1 MMRMEADNSGRGLKI
16 LIVDDD
22 QGVRDVVVRFL
33 KTKGFKRV
41 SSAGT
46 GKECLE
52 VIEKDEVDLVLL
64 DVRLPDIDGIEVLRK
79 IKQIRN
85 STSVIMITGFPDEE
99 TTREAMK
106 EGAYDYII
114 KPFDLFYLELIL
126 FTKIIQITSGK
137 K

>member
-1 MMRMEADNSGRGLKI
+1 MEMEDDKSGRDLKI

-41 SSAGT
+41 TSAAT
-46 GKECLE
+46 GKECLGI
-52 VIEKDEVDLVLL
+52 IEKEEVGLVLL

-85 STSVIMITGFPDEE
+85 AIPVIMITGFPDEE

-126 FTKIIQITSGK
+126 FTKIIQITFGK
-137 K
+137 

>member
-1 MMRMEADNSGRGLKI
+1 MKMEADNSGRGLKV
-16 LIVDDD
+16 LVVDDD

-33 KTKGFKRV
+33 KTKGFKQV

-52 VIEKDEVDLVLL
+52 LIEKEEVGLVLL

-79 IKQIRN
+79 IKQIRK
-85 STSVIMITGFPDEE
+85 STPVIMITGFPDEE